1 MGCWCCVRY
10 RYLSP
15 PPARIGVFGS
25 SNRTTGP
32 TTTGQAVLVQT
43 QPRTTDPLH
52 LRFRS
57 TSYPAYEPSACTAR
71 YARVVTVGVTTL
83 DAVRARREEILS
95 AARRRR
101 ASRVRVFGSVAR
113 GEAKSDSDVDFLV
126 DFEPDAS
133 LLDQVGLIHDL
144 HDLLGVDVD
153 VVSSD
158 GLRPRHE
165 PIRQEA
171 VDL

>member
-1 MGCWCCVRY
+1 M
-10 RYLSP
+10 
-15 PPARIGVFGS
+15 
-25 SNRTTGP
+25 
-32 TTTGQAVLVQT
+32 
-43 QPRTTDPLH
+43 
-52 LRFRS
+52 
-57 TSYPAYEPSACTAR
+57 
-71 YARVVTVGVTTL
+71 TL
-83 DAVRARREEILS
+83 DTVRARREEILS

-113 GEAKSDSDVDFLV
+113 GDSRPDSDVDFLV
-126 DFEPDAS
+126 DFESDAS

-144 HDLLGVDVD
+144 EELLGIGVDVI
-153 VVSSD
+153 SAG

>member
-1 MGCWCCVRY
+1 M
-10 RYLSP
+10 
-15 PPARIGVFGS
+15 
-25 SNRTTGP
+25 
-32 TTTGQAVLVQT
+32 
-43 QPRTTDPLH
+43 
-52 LRFRS
+52 
-57 TSYPAYEPSACTAR
+57 
-71 YARVVTVGVTTL
+71 TVGVTTL